1 MDDQQPS
8 HGSLKAKVPP
18 IAQRTQGPENV
29 PPFRDWAL
37 PPGHRP
43 SRSQEEE
50 QQKLR
55 HRSKPRP
62 PPQGLD
68 IFADPPETGRYR
80 RLRRN
85 SESSVA
91 DKSGR
96 LSDLEDERR
105 KRERR
110 HRERDSRNKTDNRR
124 PQTAKPKKP
133 NQKLDLIDQLD
144 VTSIYGT
151 GCRCNQS
158 ALNVDSLY

>member
-1 MDDQQPS
+1 MDDPQPVPGS
-8 HGSLKAKVPP
+8 HQAKASSTSHK
-18 IAQRTQGPENV
+18 TQGPENV
-29 PPFRDWAL
+29 RPFRDWTM
-37 PPGHRP
+37 PPGHRS

-50 QQKLR
+50 QHRLR
-55 HRSKPRP
+55 HVGKPRP

-68 IFADPPETGRYR
+68 IFADPPETGRFR
-80 RLRRN
+80 RPRRN

-96 LSDLEDERR
+96 ISDLEDERR
-105 KRERR
+105 RRERR
-110 HRERDSRNKTDNRR
+110 PRERDPRNKVEIRR

-151 GCRCNQS
+151 GCRYTDQFELS
-158 ALNVDSLY
+158 ITQY